1 MSSRCNVTIFERCE
15 IGWREGPMLYH
26 HWDGYPENML
36 PKLEHLLVKAIHTL
50 SDRGYR
56 VDALKL
62 AAMVVAGSVSN
73 DVPTFYPCHARNEDS
88 DYQYDVYVDGAG
100 GLVEATDR
108 DGVTVESVVI
118 DVGGDE

>member
-1 MSSRCNVTIFERCE
+1 
-15 IGWREGPMLYH
+15 MLYH

-50 SDRGYR
+50 FDRGYC

-73 DVPTFYPCHARNEDS
+73 DVPTFHPCRVRNEGS

-100 GLVEATDR
+100 GLVQAMDR

-118 DVGGDE
+118 DAGGGE